1 MAHRSIVTL
10 RVSSDPTVQ
19 GGRIVP
25 EIVGTNTALGLEP
38 GGGVRSLSAGM
49 RVVSLP
55 NGGVLTAEQ
64 RFAETPK
71 PVELPA
77 RLGGGFLFVVT
88 PFLYRAESWLSPAQ
102 PIFSSPIG
110 IAEVVLGLDRVY
122 LRAPNGSHQAIDP
135 RSGKA
140 MDLGPWPRSPSV
152 RGYRALDGWR
162 AVALADLRGAVATLD
177 AGTSWRP
184 LALPI
189 EPKSVDIV
197 RVDATSGEPF
207 LVPPSAQGDFLLVRG
222 TEADRQTSACYAVQP
237 DESTVKLPAC
247 PAAAPPDPP
256 PAQVVDA
263 ALVKSFGARPLLAAV
278 EEGWPVDDRTALV
291 ARDGTLARIRL
302 ADGAISSVTH
312 DAFPSPSRCH
322 PFPLLSDPGPPSLGF
337 ACGDAVGHTI
347 VYAYDPARPGL
358 VEVRRFEHAR
368 SIRSFGNGS
377 IAVRGP
383 CAADGPPTGPLYCVL
398 SREPVSSGNAA
409 ASAPRWKEVAT
420 AEASESPF
428 SRLLVFGD
436 GRVAA
441 LYPPRS
447 RLDDAYLAFL
457 DGGRVTKVPLRF
469 TAAPPEAIRALE
481 TGVWLDGFEE
491 REPGIL
497 GGWVDAAGSMLGIQV
512 AEDGQVQVGAYVRV
526 AGSPVVSGRYGLGWG
541 PSGRGYETTDG
552 GMTWSPIEVPE
563 PLSVPRERACGPVGC
578 TAAGWIRVGWGNRKE
593 PLAPAGTPSIRSP
606 FRPPRDL
613 DLACEALEPMPPQ
626 GSVELEP
633 LVLHPPH
640 FMTALPVDA
649 VESLYRT
656 PPPAKRPDELMIS
669 AQADDLRIGPL
680 ARVYAWGPHSG
691 EWEHASHWTARW
703 LWPYGGWRDVR
714 SSATA
719 PAAFPTLDAARRA
732 LGQTGWSMALGDEP
746 SSVLLFGRGLGQD
759 VLALQLD
766 VDRAP
771 LELRRADGE
780 PFRSLDFAVRTG
792 AHWYI
797 VTPQAYGELPAS
809 VIWRVDGS
817 SAREFA
823 RIPRCTLDSSP
834 SSVRL
839 ARRSDGRAIGLVVDG
854 QPPPDRGVALRWVLP
869 IDLES
874 GAPGEPESLGAA
886 DLGDRQAV
894 PFCGEDDAGWIL
906 DTTWS
911 ASAHVTLAGG
921 NAGHAPANG
930 LLHNLYARQRL
941 SSSHACIE
949 RLSGTYDPEIADSRL
964 SATADSAIFSKAG
977 QDHGTIIPVSAFRSH
992 MRYPLRCYRK

>member
-1 MAHRSIVTL
+1 M
-10 RVSSDPTVQ
+10 
-19 GGRIVP
+19 P
-25 EIVGTNTALGLEP
+25 EVVDTNTALGLEP
-38 GGGVRSLSAGM
+38 GGGVRSLLAGM
-49 RVVSLP
+49 RLVSLP

-64 RFAETPK
+64 RFAESPK
-71 PVELPA
+71 PVALPL

-88 PFLYRAESWLSPAQ
+88 PFLYRAESWLSPTQ
-102 PIFSSPIG
+102 PIFSSPTG
-110 IAEVVLGLDRVY
+110 IAEVVLGLDRIY
-122 LRAPNGSHQAIDP
+122 LRAPNGSYQAVDP

-162 AVALADLRGAVATLD
+162 AVALADLRGAVATFD

-222 TEADRQTSACYAVQP
+222 TEADRQTVACYAVQP
-237 DESTVKLPAC
+237 DGSTVEFPAC
-247 PAAAPPDPP
+247 PAAAPRDPP
-256 PAQVVDA
+256 PAQVDA

-278 EEGWPVDDRTALV
+278 EEGWPVEDRTAIV
-291 ARDGTLARIRL
+291 ARDGTVARIRL

-312 DAFPSPSRCH
+312 DAFPSSPSRCH
-322 PFPLLSDPGPPSLGF
+322 PFPLLSDPGPPGLGF
-337 ACGDAVGHTI
+337 ACGDALGHTS
-347 VYAYDPARPGL
+347 VYAYDLARPGL
-358 VEVRRFEHAR
+358 VEVRRFEHSR
-368 SIRSFGNGS
+368 SIQSFGNGA
-377 IAVRGP
+377 IAARGP

-398 SREPVSSGNAA
+398 SRGPVSSGNAA
-409 ASAPRWKEVAT
+409 STPRWREVVLPHEPGRT
-420 AEASESPF
+420 HPVVETVEVSESPS
-428 SRLLVFGD
+428 SRLLVFAD
-436 GRVAA
+436 GRIAA

-457 DGGRVTKVPLRF
+457 DGARVTKVPLRF
-469 TAAPPEAIRALE
+469 TAASPEAIRALE
-481 TGVWLDGFEE
+481 SGVWLDGFEE
-491 REPGIL
+491 REPGIF

-512 AEDGQVQVGAYVRV
+512 GEGGQVKVGAYVRV

-541 PSGRGYETTDG
+541 PAGRGYETTDG

-578 TAAGWIRVGWGNRKE
+578 TAAGWIRVGWGSRKE

-640 FMTALPVDA
+640 FMTALPADA
-649 VESLYRT
+649 VQSLYRT
-656 PPPAKRPDELMIS
+656 PPPAKRPDESMIS

-680 ARVYAWGPHSG
+680 ARVYAWGPHAG
-691 EWEHASHWTARW
+691 EWTRTSHWTARW
-703 LWPYGGWRDVR
+703 LWPYGGWREVR
-714 SSATA
+714 SSASA
-719 PAAFPTLDAARRA
+719 PSAFPTLDAARRT

-746 SSVLLFGRGLGQD
+746 SSVLLFSRGLGQD

-766 VDRAP
+766 ADRAP
-771 LELRRADGE
+771 LEVRHADGE
-780 PFRSLDFAVRTG
+780 PFSSLDFAVRTG

-809 VIWRVDGS
+809 VIWRVDGAT
-817 SAREFA
+817 AREFA
-823 RIPRCTLDSSP
+823 RIPRCALDSSP
-834 SSVRL
+834 ASVRL

-869 IDLES
+869 IDVET
-874 GAPGEPESLGAA
+874 GTPGEPESLGAA
-886 DLGDRQAV
+886 DLGDRATV

-911 ASAHVTLAGG
+911 ASAQVILSDGNGG
-921 NAGHAPANG
+921 RAATNG
-930 LLHNLYARQRL
+930 SLRNLYGRERL
-941 SSSHACIE
+941 SSGHACIE
-949 RLSGTYDPEIADSRL
+949 RLSGTYEPEIAGPRL
-964 SATADSAIFSKAG
+964 FATPDPSSISG
-977 QDHGTIIPVSAFRSH
+977 LGSQDHGASILVSALRSH